1 MFFLLPH
8 SIFCF
13 HGLISNLLSVCGWRH
28 KQKYFLFIIQVMC
41 ERGERFEL
49 VLVLIYR
56 HENNWVWCGLIG
68 FGIEFKISE
77 IDLNFFKISI
87 SSIWNDTT
95 IIHLLS
101 SRTKKHH
108 KEQKQHKKAWNSR
121 KRELLVKEKR
131 VKNVMTSLWTRS
143 REQQALKAAKY
154 FSINTRRE
162 KFYYV
167 RGIWLRKMH
176 EGMLGSEFE
185 GFFWFLKNFFE
196 FLNF

>member
-1 MFFLLPH
+1 M
-8 SIFCF
+8 IF
-13 HGLISNLLSVCGWRH
+13 I
-28 KQKYFLFIIQVMC
+28 
-41 ERGERFEL
+41 
-49 VLVLIYR
+49 
-56 HENNWVWCGLIG
+56 
-68 FGIEFKISE
+68 KI
-77 IDLNFFKISI
+77 FI
-87 SSIWNDTT
+87 SSIRNDTT

-167 RGIWLRKMH
+167 SGIWLRKMH
-176 EGMLGSEFE
+176 EGMLGSDFE
-185 GFFWFLKNFFE
+185 GFFLVFEKILQIFEFLKQFWIFQKSFFNTFLNIFGFFE
-196 FLNF
+196 FFEFFL